1 MSIPHASQKILQNP
15 EAVFYH
21 IVRYYRELGP
31 FLHFCM
37 CAKRVPESVNFVGQ
51 LGFGLINRKGM
62 YYMAKNH
69 KNREKQM
76 PLTVFVP
83 KKSW

>member
-51 LGFGLINRKGM
+51 LGFGLINRKGN
-62 YYMAKNH
+62 MARNH
-69 KNREKQM
+69 ENREKQM
-76 PLTVFVP
+76 HLTVFVP